1 MTKWSGLNQPEFVG
15 LANFDRLINDPIY
28 WKSLSHNVIWTIFFL
43 TIPVFMGLMGAFLLS
58 GIKRFQMVY
67 RVAFFIPYVIASVVN
82 TELWRTLLHPRHGI
96 GAWLAKQG
104 IEGFDIRVFG
114 SKHTALYGVAF
125 VDSWHFWGFLVIVY
139 LAAMYQVQPD
149 LYEVAILEGAS
160 RFQRFR
166 HVTVPGIRPTL
177 VFTLLMIMIWSVPAF
192 DYIYLLTDGGPA
204 HASEVLGTY
213 LYNMSFFR
221 FEVGYAAAIGVTMA
235 LVTVCIVA
243 IFVILRRRGWEI

>member
-1 MTKWSGLNQPEFVG
+1 
-15 LANFDRLINDPIY
+15 
-28 WKSLSHNVIWTIFFL
+28 
-43 TIPVFMGLMGAFLLS
+43 
-58 GIKRFQMVY
+58 
-67 RVAFFIPYVIASVVN
+67 
-82 TELWRTLLHPRHGI
+82 
-96 GAWLAKQG
+96 
-104 IEGFDIRVFG
+104 
-114 SKHTALYGVAF
+114 
-125 VDSWHFWGFLVIVY
+125 
-139 LAAMYQVQPD
+139 MYQVQPD

-221 FEVGYAAAIGVTMA
+221 FEVGYAASIGVTMA
-235 LVTVCIVA
+235 LITACIVA
-243 IFVILRRRGWEI
+243 IFVVLRRRGWDI